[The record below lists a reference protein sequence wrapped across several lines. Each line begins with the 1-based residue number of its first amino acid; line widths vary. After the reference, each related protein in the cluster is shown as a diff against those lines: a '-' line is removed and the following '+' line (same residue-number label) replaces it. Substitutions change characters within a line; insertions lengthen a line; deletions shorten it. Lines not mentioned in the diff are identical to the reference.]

1 MSAQRKLYISTI
13 EFRPKPGESAQ
24 SMHLGWLLE
33 FTTPSYWVVGLGM
46 RAVLD
51 REAMARLDPL
61 SRELLENRAR
71 LFEADIDQAL
81 LNASR
86 PGDVLSA
93 LSRANP
99 WSVHISEPRAIPA
112 ASKNLSKGA
121 SIEQMLEQYILT
133 LYRTALASEK
143 PVKPRAR
150 KPARAPRT
158 EVVSRGPAN
167 PIKTP
172 PPWMLPNRH
181 WARPLVHG

>member
-1 MSAQRKLYISTI
+1 VSAQRKLYFSSV
-13 EFRPKPGESAQ
+13 EFRPKPGEPAQ

-33 FTTPSYWVVGLGM
+33 FTTAGYWVVGLAM

-61 SRELLENRAR
+61 SRELLENRAK

-81 LNASR
+81 RSALR

-99 WSVHISEPRAIPA
+99 WSVYIGEPMAIPA
-112 ASKNLSKGA
+112 AAKNLSKGA
-121 SIEQMLEQYILT
+121 SIDQVLEQYILT
-133 LYRTALASEK
+133 LYQRALAADK
-143 PVKPRAR
+143 PVKPRAH
-150 KPARAPRT
+150 KPAR
-158 EVVSRGPAN
+158 VSRAAIVSPGPVN
-167 PIKTP
+167 PIEPP
-172 PPWMLPNRH
+172 PPWMLPARH